1 MEEMEGRK
9 RRGRYVHILTTHCRC
24 SLRNEKCIVT
34 SATFGEEGGTGLTHV
49 CLFVSGITQNVVGE
63 FLSNLEYR

>member
-1 MEEMEGRK
+1 MKNG
-9 RRGRYVHILTTHCRC
+9 L
-24 SLRNEKCIVT
+24 NEKCIVT
-34 SATFGEEGGTGLTHV
+34 SATFGGGGGTGLTRV